1 MKRVASIL
9 VAALLLFNLSACK
22 SNQINNAKKSEYKIV
37 VITKPL
43 SEDRETFETAQQLQ
57 EEHGDN
63 LIALTYP
70 HNYAAHPEQIVSTM
84 TTLADDSD
92 VRVII
97 IPEVV
102 NGTSAGIKKLRETR
116 SDILI
121 ITGMNS
127 ENASEIAPLSDLCL
141 MEDKTATGISIV
153 EQAVSMKAKTFV
165 YITCQNDL
173 ANSDISSH
181 EELLKETC
189 SSMEI
194 SFIEAIAPDP
204 SGEKGVLG
212 TQTWIN
218 ENVPLFVDEY
228 GKNTAFYA
236 TNEAMSIPLIQQVA
250 ACGAILPQLCNT
262 SPYHGYPEAFDIDL
276 TDHEADTPYL
286 LQQISTAVASYNN
299 EGRMAAW
306 SVPQNIIVLKA
317 GVDYSLQWCKGTVKK
332 RCHRSTMAKAIRS
345 VASSDTTIGYY
356 RNEKNKKVT
365 QSFAIQD
372 TYYIF

>member
-1 MKRVASIL
+1 MKKFSCVLITLIVLICA
-9 VAALLLFNLSACK
+9 SACRRVEI
-22 SNQINNAKKSEYKIV
+22 SNQGEIEYKIA

-43 SEDRETFETAQQLQ
+43 SEDRETFEAAQLLQ
-57 EEHGDN
+57 QKHGN
-63 LIALTYP
+63 KILTVTYP
-70 HNYAAHPEQIVSTM
+70 HNYTTYPEYIISTI
-84 TTLADDSD
+84 TELADDPD
-92 VRVII
+92 VHVII

-102 NGTSAGIKKLRETR
+102 DGTAAGLKKLRETR

-127 ENASEIAPLSDLCL
+127 ENAAEIAPLSDLCL
-141 MEDKTATGISIV
+141 IENKTATGTTII

-173 ANSDISSH
+173 NNSAISAH

-189 SSMEI
+189 SSLEI

-204 SGEKGVLG
+204 FGAEGVIG

-218 ENVPLFVDEY
+218 ENVPLYVEEY
-228 GKNTAFYA
+228 GRNTAFYA

-250 ACGAILPQLCNT
+250 ACGAILPQLCNP

-286 LQQISTAVASYNN
+286 LHQIKSAIAAYNN

-306 SVPQNIIVLKA
+306 SVPQNIIVLQA
-317 GVDYSLQWCKGTVKK
+317 GVDYSLQWCKGTVIK
-332 RCHRSTMAKAIRS
+332 RCHRSTMIPSIRS
-345 VASSDTTIGYY
+345 VASSNAAVEYY
-356 RNEKNKKVT
+356 IDETLGKVPR
-365 QSFAIQD
+365 SFAIQD
-372 TYYIF
+372 AYYIF